1 MRIETTLPDPRAR
14 QLAELADEL
23 LMSKSAVIEEAL
35 ALLFTGLVEARRGRR
50 LAIIDAESQRVI
62 SQLATPALS
71 QVEWASRRE
80 PVNVSEA
87 GILRVA
93 KAVATPPKATAAL
106 RKAMQPARHPRNG

>member
-23 LMSKSAVIEEAL
+23 HMSKSAVIEEAL

-50 LAIIDAESQRVI
+50 VAIIDAESQRVI

-80 PVNVSEA
+80 PVTVSE
-87 GILRVA
+87 GVA
-93 KAVATPPKATAAL
+93 SPPKATAAL
-106 RKAMQPARHPRNG
+106 RKAMRPARHPRNG

>member
-23 LMSKSAVIEEAL
+23 HMSKSAVIEEAL

-50 LAIIDAESQRVI
+50 VAIIDAESQRVI

-80 PVNVSEA
+80 PVTVSE
-87 GILRVA
+87 GGLLRVA
-93 KAVATPPKATAAL
+93 EAVASPPKATTAL
-106 RKAMQPARHPRNG
+106 RKAMRPARQPRNG